1 MQTFTPG
8 DGHEEHVSTAHD
20 HGQDRRKNAIEIET
34 EQRASM
40 KRVAEATGASAHE
53 LQQLM
58 QRLLDIDRSGTSAGI
73 VAQGHI
79 AADRMESGMQVL
91 DLGDGSVAG
100 QRSDAVQS
108 IDFWLLEPLDPAHDK
123 KWYARWKFWSFILGA
138 AGPEASLTLQGLAL
152 RPSEP
157 GDAHADLVAKAR
169 KVLESWRRTSD
180 PLFWAAV
187 ECYVRQHAFSLE
199 TQAYLLHC
207 IAAVFGG
214 DTMKLSNAQ
223 SEQLTGIL
231 AGTYCDALGTSAT
244 LPSSDIYRRLSQGLE
259 ATDRETGLTRMLG
272 RSDAAQIA
280 MTALFSIIESPAPS
294 GAR

>member
-8 DGHEEHVSTAHD
+8 DGHEEHVSTAYD
-20 HGQDRRKNAIEIET
+20 HGEDRRKNAVEIET

-79 AADRMESGMQVL
+79 AADRMESGMLVL

-100 QRSDAVQS
+100 QRTDAVQS

-123 KWYARWKFWSFILGA
+123 KWYARWKFWSFILGSA
-138 AGPEASLTLQGLAL
+138 CAEASLTLQGLAL

-187 ECYVRQHAFSLE
+187 ECYVRQHSFSLE

-223 SEQLTGIL
+223 SERLTGIL

-294 GAR
+294 GAH

>member
-8 DGHEEHVSTAHD
+8 DGHEEHVSTAYD
-20 HGQDRRKNAIEIET
+20 HGEDRRKNAVEIET

-79 AADRMESGMQVL
+79 AADRMESGMLVL

-100 QRSDAVQS
+100 QRADAVQS

-187 ECYVRQHAFSLE
+187 ECYVRQHSFSLE

-223 SEQLTGIL
+223 SERLTGIL

-244 LPSSDIYRRLSQGLE
+244 LPSSDIYRRLSKGLE

-294 GAR
+294 GVR

>member
-8 DGHEEHVSTAHD
+8 DGHEEHVSTAQD
-20 HGQDRRKNAIEIET
+20 HGKDRRKNAVEMET